1 MATELHTHIYLA
13 ATILQDLTD
22 IFKTFP
28 APANPKTVDSL
39 NHRKAAYNLYHH
51 LLITLTRSGHN
62 IEPVQ
67 SKLEER
73 YHALIQAIHT
83 THSTHQT
90 NPISEPPQ

>member
-13 ATILQDLTD
+13 ANILQDLAD
-22 IFKTFP
+22 IYKTLP
-28 APANPKTVDSL
+28 APSTPKIVDSL
-39 NHRKAAYNLYHH
+39 TQRRTAYNLYHH
-51 LLITLTRSGHN
+51 MLITLTRSGHD

-83 THSTHQT
+83 AHSTHQT
-90 NPISEPPQ
+90 NPISEIPQ